1 MKKLIVLGLL
11 AALLVGA
18 FILLREPAPR
28 DYPPASFSDTVEI
41 APLAEA
47 LTFARIQPDGRPRL
61 IAVTAYTS
69 GQLAGIDLATVI
81 GDDATDPIA
90 VFNDLGYDALVKRIE
105 SGRES
110 ASVSVN
116 ASDLVI
122 PVDLTDAH
130 IAAGTNFA
138 AHAEESDVEDG
149 PFLFA
154 KMVTPTPSG
163 STVRAGDAL
172 LDYEVEL
179 AFVTLS
185 EAPLP
190 AVPQHMGLILA
201 NDFTDRAK
209 LMRHL
214 NPDDVTSGDGFT
226 TGKSAQG
233 YLPVGNLFVIPR
245 DLRAFVADLTIEL
258 AVNGLLRQS
267 APMTLAIWDIDELFR
282 QTQART
288 DVRWEYQ
295 GEQVGLPLKNGAIP
309 ARTLILA
316 GTPDGT
322 VFAGLSNRIMAL
334 GVMNWIAGGWENS
347 MVDNVIET
355 YIARAEKK
363 QNFLQPGDEVRIHAE
378 RMGTIASNV
387 AE

>member
-1 MKKLIVLGLL
+1 LKKWIVLGLL
-11 AALLVGA
+11 AALIVGA
-18 FILLREPAPR
+18 FILLREPPPR
-28 DYPPASFSDTVEI
+28 DYPPADFSDTVEI

-47 LTFARIQPDGRPRL
+47 LTFARTQTNGKPRL

-69 GQLAGIDLATVI
+69 GQLAGIDLTTVV
-81 GDDATDPIA
+81 GNDATDPIA
-90 VFNDLGYDALVKRIE
+90 VFNDLGYDAIVKRIE

-138 AHAEESDVEDG
+138 AHAEESEVEDG

-163 STVRAGDAL
+163 SNVRAGDAL

-179 AFVTLS
+179 AFVTLNDT
-185 EAPLP
+185 PLP
-190 AVPQHMGLILA
+190 EVPQYMGLILA

-226 TGKSAQG
+226 TGKSAEG

-245 DLRAFVADLTIEL
+245 DLRAFVADTAIEL
-258 AVNGLLRQS
+258 AVNGELRQS

-282 QTQART
+282 QTQAWA

-295 GEQVGLPLKNGAIP
+295 GERVGLPLKNGAVP

-322 VFAGLSNRIMAL
+322 VFAGLSNRTMAL
-334 GVMNWIAGGWENS
+334 GVVNWIAGGWENS

-355 YIARAEKK
+355 YIAGAEKK
-363 QNFLQPGDEVRIHAE
+363 QNFLQPGDEVRIYAE
-378 RMGTIASNV
+378 RMGTIVSNV